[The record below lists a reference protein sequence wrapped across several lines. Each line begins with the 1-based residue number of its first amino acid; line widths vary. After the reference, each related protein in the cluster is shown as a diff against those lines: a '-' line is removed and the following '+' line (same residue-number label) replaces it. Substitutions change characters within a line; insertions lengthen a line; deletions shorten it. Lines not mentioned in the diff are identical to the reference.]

1 MTAFPAQ
8 PGEPLQKILVRRRK
22 NVKRCLQNGEE
33 MIEYGVISSS
43 PQGALIRER
52 MTVRMNGYNDK
63 RRKLFVRVTAGV
75 LAVLMIATVFSA
87 LIFR

>member
-1 MTAFPAQ
+1 M
-8 PGEPLQKILVRRRK
+8 V
-22 NVKRCLQNGEE
+22 
-33 MIEYGVISSS
+33 EYWVISSRLKS
-43 PQGALIRER
+43 ALFMER
-52 MTVRMNGYNDK
+52 MTACMKGYNDK